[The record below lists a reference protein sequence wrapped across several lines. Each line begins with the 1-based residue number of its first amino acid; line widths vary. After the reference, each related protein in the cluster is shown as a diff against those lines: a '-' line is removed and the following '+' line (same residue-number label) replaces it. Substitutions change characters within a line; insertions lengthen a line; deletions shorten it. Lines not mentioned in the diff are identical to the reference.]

1 MDCKLFYIKYCN
13 NSVVIYSIWSFD
25 DFINNKKNDKGGNEM
40 INLIEKTLE
49 FLDEVLPVIL
59 APIAIVLFIRIIY
72 QILTY

>member
-1 MDCKLFYIKYCN
+1 
-13 NSVVIYSIWSFD
+13 
-25 DFINNKKNDKGGNEM
+25 M

>member
-1 MDCKLFYIKYCN
+1 MDCKLFYIKHCN

-25 DFINNKKNDKGGNEM
+25 DFINNKKNDKGSNKM

-72 QILTY
+72 QILT